1 MGSPF
6 QLRISLVALSTI
18 WMVAGTGV
26 LAQVGNQ
33 ASMLHPVDALTY
45 GTSPANI
52 HLLIDHAISD
62 KVSDLTLEYGLTD
75 EQRVKLKLAARLEAR
90 QFFFAAE
97 QLQRD
102 YDASADE
109 DRKKHLIG
117 EAQSLNRQRR
127 KLFGQDSFL
136 AKVTARTVD
145 EEQRLKHEEFMNE
158 RIRLRHRSNI
168 EGAVRVVERSV
179 VLQISQH
186 EALVDLLLTK
196 IPQPKSLSDFDET
209 LVRFQFSQIPEQ
221 AIEPLFRADQWPEVR
236 LVLDRFQTD
245 EKVLKQN
252 RIIPAA
258 ESPLPAANDG

>member
-1 MGSPF
+1 
-6 QLRISLVALSTI
+6 
-18 WMVAGTGV
+18 MVAGTGV
-26 LAQVGNQ
+26 LAQEQKPPQLQVLQKGIQ

-52 HLLIDHAISD
+52 HLVIDQAISD
-62 KVSDLTLEYGLTD
+62 KVYNLTLEYGLTD
-75 EQRVKLKLAARLEAR
+75 EQKFKLKLAAGLEAR

-102 YDASADE
+102 YDAATDE
-109 DRKKHLIG
+109 NRKKHLIG

-136 AKVTARTVD
+136 AKVTARTVG
-145 EEQRLKHEEFMNE
+145 EEQRLKYEEFMNE

-168 EGAVRVVERSV
+168 EGAVRAVEQNV

-186 EALVDLLLTK
+186 EALVDLHLTK
-196 IPQPKSLSDFDET
+196 IPQPKSLSDFDDS

-221 AIEPLFRADQWPEVR
+221 AIEHLFRADQWPKVR
-236 LVLDRFQTD
+236 LVLDHFQTH
-245 EKVLKQN
+245 EQVLKQN

-258 ESPLPAANDG
+258 ESPRPAANDG